1 MSKIEIVEVG
11 LRDGLQN
18 EKTAVSTAK
27 KLELARK
34 LAECGF
40 RRMEAGA
47 FVSSKWVPQMADS
60 KTVVTTLLAEAR
72 QNPVINKVRW
82 SALVPNVRGYE
93 DAKAAGL
100 KEIAIFGAVSDTFS
114 ERNINVTVNES
125 LKRFAEV
132 VEMAKT
138 DRIRVRGYVSTV
150 FGCPYEGKIGPKAA
164 LRVIE
169 KFLDLG
175 IYEVSLGDTIGVA
188 TPKQVKDL
196 LGLMDKSTLAS
207 KVAMHFHDTRGTALA
222 NIATSLDF
230 GITAFD
236 ASVGGLGGCPYAP
249 GAAGNVATEDV
260 VYMLEGMGLKTS
272 INMDKLIEIS
282 RWLETSVLKREMVSR
297 VYKSGHSCIY

>member
-1 MSKIEIVEVG
+1 MSKVEIVEVG

-18 EKTAVSTAK
+18 EKTAISTEK
-27 KLELARK
+27 KLELARR
-34 LAECGF
+34 LATCGF

-60 KTVVTTLLAEAR
+60 KKVVETLLAEAR
-72 QNPVINKVRW
+72 ISEPIKRVRW
-82 SALVPNVRGYE
+82 SALVPNMQGYE
-93 DAKAAGL
+93 NARAAGL

-114 ERNINVTVNES
+114 EKNINVNVSES
-125 LKRFAEV
+125 LRRFEAV
-132 VEMAKT
+132 VAAAKT
-138 DRIRVRGYVSTV
+138 DRIKVRGYVSTV

-164 LRVIE
+164 IKVIE

-188 TPKQVKDL
+188 TPKQVRDL
-196 LGLMDKSTLAS
+196 LGLMEKSALQTR
-207 KVAMHFHDTRGTALA
+207 VAMHFHDTRGTALA
-222 NIATSLDF
+222 NIAASLDF

-260 VYMLEGMGLKTS
+260 VYMLEAMGLKTS
-272 INMDKLIEIS
+272 INMDKVIETS
-282 RWLETSVLKREMVSR
+282 KWLETVLKREMVSR
-297 VYKSGHSCIY
+297 VSKSGHSCIY

>member
-1 MSKIEIVEVG
+1 MSKVEIIEVG

-18 EKTAVSTAK
+18 EKTAISTAK
-27 KLELARK
+27 KIELARK
-34 LAECGF
+34 LATCGF

-47 FVSSKWVPQMADS
+47 FVSAKWVPQMADS
-60 KTVVTTLLAEAR
+60 KTVVTTLLAESR
-72 QNPVINKVRW
+72 QNEALRRVRW
-82 SALVPNVRGYE
+82 SALVPNMHGYE

-114 ERNINVTVNES
+114 EKNINVSVNES
-125 LKRFAEV
+125 LKRFEEV
-132 VEMAKT
+132 VQAAKA
-138 DRIRVRGYVSTV
+138 DRIKVRGYVSTV

-169 KFLDLG
+169 KFLELG
-175 IYEVSLGDTIGVA
+175 IYEISLGDTIGVA

-196 LGLMDKSTLAS
+196 LGLMDKSTLETR
-207 KVAMHFHDTRGTALA
+207 VAMHFHDTRGTALA
-222 NIATSLDF
+222 NIATSLEF
-230 GITAFD
+230 GVTAFD

-272 INMDKLIEIS
+272 INLDRVIETS
-282 RWLETSVLKREMVSR
+282 KWLETVLKREMVSR
-297 VYKSGHSCIY
+297 VNKSGHSCIY

>member
-1 MSKIEIVEVG
+1 MSKIEIIEVG

-18 EKTAVSTAK
+18 ESMPVSTVK
-27 KLELARK
+27 KLELARR
-34 LAECGF
+34 LVQCGF

-47 FVSSKWVPQMADS
+47 FVSPKWVPQMADS

-72 QNPVINKVRW
+72 TTPSMSKVRW
-82 SALVPNVRGYE
+82 SALVPNVQGYE
-93 DAKAAGL
+93 AAKATGL
-100 KEIAIFGAVSDTFS
+100 KEVAIFGAVSNTFS
-114 ERNINVTVNES
+114 QKNINATVGES
-125 LKRFAEV
+125 LRRFEDVIAL
-132 VEMAKT
+132 AKS

-150 FGCPYEGKIGPKAA
+150 FGCPYEGKIGPKQA

-175 IYEVSLGDTIGVA
+175 VYEISLGDTIGVA

-196 LGLMDKSTLAS
+196 LSLMDKSTLE
-207 KVAMHFHDTRGTALA
+207 KQVAMHFHDTRGTALA
-222 NIATSLDF
+222 NIAASLDF
-230 GITAFD
+230 GVSAFD

-272 INMDKLIEIS
+272 INMDKLIDTS
-282 RWLETSVLKREMVSR
+282 KWLETLLKREMVSR

>member
-1 MSKIEIVEVG
+1 MSKVEIIEVG

-18 EKTAVSTAK
+18 EKTAISTAK

-34 LAECGF
+34 LATCGF

-60 KTVVTTLLAEAR
+60 KTVVETLLAESR
-72 QNPVINKVRW
+72 QNEALRRVRW
-82 SALVPNVRGYE
+82 SALVPNMQGYE
-93 DAKAAGL
+93 NAKATGL

-114 ERNINVTVNES
+114 EKNINVSVNES
-125 LKRFAEV
+125 LKRFEEV
-132 VEMAKT
+132 VSAAKA
-138 DRIRVRGYVSTV
+138 DRIKVRGYVSTV

-164 LRVIE
+164 LKVID

-196 LGLMDKSTLAS
+196 LGLMDKHTLET

-222 NIATSLDF
+222 NIATSLEF

-236 ASVGGLGGCPYAP
+236 ASIGGLGGCPYAP

-272 INMDKLIEIS
+272 INMDRLIEIS
-282 RWLETSVLKREMVSR
+282 KWLETVLKRDMVSR